1 MAKRAA
7 SYPNY
12 NEFLGKP
19 KTKRET
25 QTSVLMEIED
35 SDTEQISNIVQLLA
49 KLTRKLTLKVLNN
62 QIRASIRTSQ

>member
-7 SYPNY
+7 SHTNY

-25 QTSVLMEIED
+25 QTSVLMETEE
-35 SDTEQISNIVQLLA
+35 SDTEQISNIVPLLWA
-49 KLTRKLTLKVLNN
+49 SPARLTQNPTLKVLNT
-62 QIRASIRTSQ
+62 QIRA